1 MYHLQ
6 NNKMIFEQTLF
17 LNLKTANRLQG
28 RLPRGMESG
37 RKGANRLTA
46 GFKKRRNVFFYSSI
60 DTLFWLSHKYTFKS
74 IDIFYYFGKRTT
86 FSSTQ

>member
-6 NNKMIFEQTLF
+6 NKMIFEQTLF
-17 LNLKTANRLQG
+17 LNLKTANRLQD

-37 RKGANRLTA
+37 RKGSIRLTA
-46 GFKKRRNVFFYSSI
+46 GFKKRRSVFFYSSI
-60 DTLFWLSHKYTFKS
+60 DTLFWLAHKYTFKS